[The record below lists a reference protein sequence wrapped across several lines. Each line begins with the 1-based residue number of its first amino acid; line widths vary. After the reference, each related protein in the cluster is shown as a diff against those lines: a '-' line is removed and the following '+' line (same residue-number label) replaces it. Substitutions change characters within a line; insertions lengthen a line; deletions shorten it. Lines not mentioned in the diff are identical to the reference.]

1 LADACDVGR
10 AWNRLEQVMY
20 TQREITAVTRVLKE
34 RFGNLTTDELL
45 DLAFKILNTLMDAR
59 A

>member
-1 LADACDVGR
+1 
-10 AWNRLEQVMY
+10 MY

>member
-1 LADACDVGR
+1 MADACDVGR

-34 RFGNLTTDELL
+34 RFGNLKIVGFL
-45 DLAFKILNTLMDAR
+45 DLVFKILNTLMDAR